1 MYVRANPPQASSTM
15 NVTRASNSAAAI
27 EIAANRSPIG
37 KPTIFLTQTARLLRS
52 SARQASR
59 ARRLSDLGGAGGGV
73 LSSSTAPSGTSGTG
87 TGAPVGESLTCSSG
101 GWRASAIAWCWAC
114 G

>member
-1 MYVRANPPQASSTM
+1 M
-15 NVTRASNSAAAI
+15 NVTRASNSAAVI
-27 EIAANRSPIG
+27 EIAAKRSPIG

-52 SARQASR
+52 SARHASR
-59 ARRLSDLGGAGGGV
+59 SRRLSGLRGSGGGGRGGQ
-73 LSSSTAPSGTSGTG
+73 LLALGHAAAPA
-87 TGAPVGESLTCSSG
+87 TGAPCGESLACSSG